1 MDDYPFFYSALALP
15 NEEILGQEITTY
27 VKRGDSIL
35 KITVKRDF
43 FKDDYTDS
51 MTTEVIYAGD

>member
-15 NEEILGQEITTY
+15 NEEILSQEITTY
-27 VKRGDSIL
+27 VKRGDNIL
-35 KITVKRDF
+35 KIAVKRDF